1 MNPAGVEGGSNG
13 AARECANCGQALAP
27 GAAFCRSCGAKY
39 EAGPVGSATVP
50 RPPGPAGPPS
60 PPSPRRSR
68 TPIWA
73 GGAIVLAGAGAALAI
88 LLSSG
93 GGSSS
98 TTVLVN
104 SGEKTATAADT
115 AAATSESAGQPAAG
129 SIEAGRYVQAGSFK
143 TVPHA
148 ETERERLAAAG
159 IDVRVVP
166 SDNAEE
172 FYPGFQVLVGGPL
185 TSASEEASMIKAL
198 HGAGVPSAFARDLSP
213 ASEVGDPDE
222 IAGRWSGVLDRSSG
236 EHPNLNGP
244 LPVSLEIDSDGN
256 TATLEFEEAGCR
268 DELTLAET
276 TATTFDYA
284 QGRPCAAAGDLLVRP
299 TGGQLMLSLLPFD
312 SDALVLG
319 SLSPG

>member
-1 MNPAGVEGGSNG
+1 MNPAGLGG
-13 AARECANCGQALAP
+13 AARECASCGQALAP

-39 EAGPVGSATVP
+39 GAEPVGSATVP
-50 RPPGPAGPPS
+50 QPAAPRSPS
-60 PPSPRRSR
+60 SPRRSR
-68 TPIWA
+68 TAIWA

-88 LLSSG
+88 LLSSS

-98 TTVLVN
+98 TTVLLN
-104 SGEKTATAADT
+104 SSEKTATAAN
-115 AAATSESAGQPAAG
+115 AAETTSESAEQSAAG

-166 SDNAEE
+166 SDTAEE
-172 FYPGFQVLVGGPL
+172 FYPGFQVLVGGPF
-185 TSASEEASMIKAL
+185 TSGSQAASMIKAL

-213 ASEVGDPDE
+213 AVEIGDPAE
-222 IAGRWSGVLDRSSG
+222 IAGRWSGVLNRSSG
-236 EHPNLNGP
+236 EHPNLNGS
-244 LPVSLEIDSDGN
+244 LPVSLEVDSDGN
-256 TATLEFEEAGCR
+256 TATLEFEDGCR

-276 TATTFDYA
+276 TATTLAYA
-284 QGRPCAAAGDLLVRP
+284 QGRPCAAGGDLLVRP
-299 TGGQLMLSLLPFD
+299 TSGQLMLSLLPFD